1 MESITPVQY
10 QSLKR
15 LCVAETVL
23 YGLVLCG
30 IIHNIFVYC
39 YKQSLYKLVTVS
51 LFYLF
56 AVMTIVCRLAQFS
69 YLIFEA
75 KKDKNVQPNS
85 AMVYF
90 ASYASYSKL
99 CIGWI
104 LCLFMCEL
112 ALCVQMLKECQ
123 N

>member
-1 MESITPVQY
+1 MDSITTEQY
-10 QSLKR
+10 LSLKR
-15 LCVAETVL
+15 LCVTEAVL

-30 IIHNIFVYC
+30 IIHNIYVYC

-56 AVMTIVCRLAQFS
+56 AVMAMVCRLVQFI
-69 YLIFEA
+69 YLISDA
-75 KKDKNVQPNS
+75 KNDKSLSPI
-85 AMVYF
+85 MVYF